1 MKERIFSMKRKVDIS
16 RLEFQYSRLTLKT
29 EELNFELLTKHYV
42 VSKVVSLFKWPQMG
56 VTAFN
61 VSLSIDFSI
70 QIINK
75 CFVGWHLYRHKSE
88 TDSFKPQTQ
97 SSTGS
102 KPVRWILGPRNSYI
116 ISSGLYNSEQN

>member
-1 MKERIFSMKRKVDIS
+1 MKRRIFSLKRKVEIYQL
-16 RLEFQYSRLTLKT
+16 REVSRLTLKM
-29 EELNFELLTKHYV
+29 EECNCSQYKHYI

-88 TDSFKPQTQ
+88 TDSFKP
-97 SSTGS
+97 
-102 KPVRWILGPRNSYI
+102 
-116 ISSGLYNSEQN
+116 

>member
-1 MKERIFSMKRKVDIS
+1 MKRRIFSMKRKVEIYLL
-16 RLEFQYSRLTLKT
+16 REVSRLTLKM
-29 EELNFELLTKHYV
+29 EECNCSQYKHYI

-116 ISSGLYNSEQN
+116 ISSGLYNSEQH